1 MAIFSQQ
8 NEKTKID
15 FRNYDYSRPNRVVPY
30 ECQDDFVVYPN
41 PCSNQLYVRSLQN
54 VDYKIVDMFGNLMKT
69 GFLKRNEVN
78 IVEITEWMKGGYVI
92 VFSSKQKVI
101 ESKHFVK
108 K

>member
-1 MAIFSQQ
+1 
-8 NEKTKID
+8 
-15 FRNYDYSRPNRVVPY
+15 
-30 ECQDDFVVYPN
+30 
-41 PCSNQLYVRSLQN
+41 
-54 VDYKIVDMFGNLMKT
+54 MFGNLMKT